1 MAQCSSCGNPI
12 PDGLA
17 ACPSCGAAINSNEV
31 VQDQPLQ
38 GGNAAGTHAAI
49 RMSSIIVG
57 CISFLIPIVG
67 LVLYLIW
74 WKKNPQRARFAI
86 IGAVVGIAFSIV
98 FNIIPMMLAGQSPLA
113 LGQ

>member
-1 MAQCSSCGNPI
+1 MSRCAVCGEPI

-17 ACPSCGAAINSNEV
+17 ACPSCGAAANAEV
-31 VQDQPLQ
+31 IGEDQPFQ
-38 GGNAAGTHAAI
+38 GGNVAGTQAVI

-57 CISFLIPIVG
+57 FISFLIPFVG

-86 IGAVVGIAFSIV
+86 IGAVAGIVFSLI